1 MKTIGITGICGFMG
15 RHLAEACLKQG
26 YKVSGLDINGAGLA
40 KLSELGAH
48 VIEGS
53 VLDESA
59 IGRFCQGVDVVV
71 HTAAVMKEDGA
82 WSDFRAINVQGTETV
97 ARLASQNG
105 VRGFIHVSS
114 VMVYGYNYPQ
124 HVDED
129 GPLNGENNPY
139 CQTKIESE
147 VAALKFHSENQMSV
161 TVVRPGDVYG
171 RGSVPWVLRPLEML
185 EKRMLTLPGRGEGLM
200 NPIHIDDLVRVYMDI
215 IEQENYGDIFN
226 VTDGQPVSFYEY
238 FSRLAKIGGKK
249 APRRL
254 PYPLL
259 LVAFLFIPKTIATRS
274 AIDFVRRPYAYSNE
288 RVRNRLGFKPRVSLE
303 DGLADIERWL
313 SETSSDQSKV

>member
-1 MKTIGITGICGFMG
+1 MG

-26 YKVSGLDINGAGLA
+26 YKVLGVDINGAELA
-40 KLSELGAH
+40 KLAEAGVH
-48 VIEGS
+48 VIEAS

-59 IGRFCQGVDVVV
+59 ITRFCQGVDVVI

-97 ARLASQNG
+97 ARLASENG

-147 VAALKFHSENQMSV
+147 GAALKYHQKNRMSV

-185 EKRMLTLPGRGEGLM
+185 EQRMLILPGRGDGLM
-200 NPIHIDDLVRVYMDI
+200 NPIHIDDLVRVYLRI
-215 IEQENYGDIFN
+215 IEQEHFGDIFN
-226 VTDGQPVSFYEY
+226 VTDGEPVSFYDY

-259 LVAFLFIPKTIATRS
+259 VVAFLFVPKSIATRS
-274 AIDFVRRPYAYSNE
+274 VIDFVRRPYAYSNE
-288 RVRNRLGFKPRVSLE
+288 RVRAKLGFKPRVRLQ
-303 DGLADIERWL
+303 DGLADIELWL
-313 SETSSDQSKV
+313 NGDPSGQSKG